1 MSRILTSWTRILNLS
16 SSNEKKESKVSALF
30 LSFMCFSIILPPKET
45 DAIDETEGTLEGNV
59 AHLNSLNEL
68 VEKYKR
74 EAQIARKEADVGSN
88 IILSEE
94 ASKAEDDKLDSTKS
108 NRKPTSVISQVLPSE
123 GIKAA
128 REVFEQIYQ
137 KPMASDKVMETIEK

>member
-1 MSRILTSWTRILNLS
+1 VDTS
-16 SSNEKKESKVSALF
+16 SAD
-30 LSFMCFSIILPPKET
+30 